1 MGALLRPPKMAK
13 TPEMPEPIVPAQ
25 RPERVIETEPEEV
38 ELGSDQT
45 QDLDTLKVKGK
56 RSLSKPSGNTGKTS
70 SSSKNGLSTRA

>member
-1 MGALLRPPKMAK
+1 MGALFSPPKMPS
-13 TPEMPEPIVPAQ
+13 TPKMPEPITPAQ
-25 RPERVIETEPEEV
+25 RPERVIETDPEEI

-56 RSLSKPSGNTGKTS
+56 RSLSKPSGNTGKTD